1 MNFLERILSSD
12 NPLSSRR
19 AQALLSVLVAL
30 GLAIY
35 DVVAHGGL
43 TGYSTGL
50 LGGLTGISV
59 TAVAVSK
66 QSSSSAPLVQEDER
80 GA

>member
-50 LGGLTGISV
+50 LGGLAGV
-59 TAVAVSK
+59 AVGAVAVGK
-66 QSSSSAPLVQEDER
+66 PANSSAPPAQED
-80 GA
+80 